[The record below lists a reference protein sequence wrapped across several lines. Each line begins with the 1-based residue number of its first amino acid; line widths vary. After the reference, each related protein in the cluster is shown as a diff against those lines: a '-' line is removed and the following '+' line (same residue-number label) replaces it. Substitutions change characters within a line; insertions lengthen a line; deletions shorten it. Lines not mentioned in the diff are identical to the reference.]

1 MLRREFIGAVAAAT
15 IISRPSLLDARD
27 NKPCL
32 KCMAAKAKP
41 VTENKKVSW
50 GQRTLGYA
58 IFQGDTDDLNMDIW
72 RGEIEAAFASW
83 SKHTNLFFQELTN
96 PRAMQY
102 AHIGFSVGNS
112 PEEKFGSK
120 NGVLGWAYMPT
131 EENFIGQ
138 LLCKFD
144 LAEQWVLEPEEFG
157 ICLRTVAAHEIGHL
171 LGLYHSE
178 SKDDLMYPSY
188 TKNFTEPQRGDVKAL
203 QSIYG
208 KPARNKERWLDKYIE
223 DMQKK
228 SK

>member
-1 MLRREFIGAVAAAT
+1 MLRREFIGVAAAT
-15 IISRPSLLDARD
+15 VITRPSLVEARD

-32 KCMAAKAKP
+32 KCLEAKNNP
-41 VTENKKVSW
+41 STQNKKVSW

-58 IFQGDTDDLNMDIW
+58 IFHGDDEDLDIEIW
-72 RGEIEAAFASW
+72 RGEIAAAFDSW
-83 SKHTNLFFQELTN
+83 AKHTNLFFQELTN
-96 PRAMQY
+96 PRAMPY

-112 PEEKFGSK
+112 PEEKFGEK

-131 EENFIGQ
+131 EENFVGQ

-208 KPARNKERWLDKYIE
+208 KPARNKERWLEKYIE
-223 DMQKK
+223 DLKK
-228 SK
+228 ERSK